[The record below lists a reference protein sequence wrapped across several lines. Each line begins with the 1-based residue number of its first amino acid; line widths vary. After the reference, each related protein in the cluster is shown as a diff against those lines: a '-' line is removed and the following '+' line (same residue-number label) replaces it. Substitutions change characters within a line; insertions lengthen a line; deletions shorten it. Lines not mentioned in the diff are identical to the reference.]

1 MFPQRNGTV
10 SPTTLWQAKSLLAKE
25 IFTAV
30 NAPWPGA
37 FFVFLEKEEM
47 HVFDKIYIQRG
58 GKEIWKN
65 THGWFPAAEAFGI
78 TR

>member
-1 MFPQRNGTV
+1 MPFPRQSGTV
-10 SPTTLWQAKSLLAKE
+10 SPTILWQAKSLLAKE

-47 HVFDKIYIQRG
+47 RVFDKIYIQRG
-58 GKEIWKN
+58 GKEYGK
-65 THGWFPAAEAFGI
+65 
-78 TR
+78 TRMAGFLLRKPLG